1 MARHQIITGGM
12 TITSQTLATA
22 YAECEA
28 RVRAEDRDRWLSLLF
43 APAELRPHLH
53 ALFAF
58 SLEIAGVRDRVSDA
72 LPGEVRFQWWREA
85 IDGTGRGD
93 VEAHPLAAALLD
105 TIDRF
110 GLPRGPL
117 VALIEARC
125 FDLYDDPMPSQS
137 DLEGY
142 CGETCSALIR
152 LASIVLA
159 RGSEPGGSECAGH
172 AGVAYAITG
181 LLRAFV
187 WTCARGQMYV
197 PGDLIA
203 RHGLSAQAML
213 LGPASAEVRAVL
225 AETRALARRHLTETR
240 RLIGAVSPEAGVAFL
255 PVCLVERYLALM
267 ECPTYDP
274 YLTRVD
280 LPQWR
285 RQWIMWTNARRAAHR
300 ASERR
305 ATE

>member
-1 MARHQIITGGM
+1 MARHWIITGSM
-12 TITSQTLATA
+12 TITSQRLDAA
-22 YAECEA
+22 YGQCEA
-28 RVRAEDRDRWLSLLF
+28 RVRTEDRDRWLSLLF
-43 APAELRPHLH
+43 APADLRPHLH

-58 SLEIAGVRDRVSDA
+58 SLEIASVRDRVSDA

-85 IDGTGRGD
+85 IEGTGRGD

-105 TIDRF
+105 TIGRF
-110 GLPRGPL
+110 GLPRGPF

-125 FDLYDDPMPSQS
+125 FDLYDDPMPSQK

-159 RGSEPGGSECAGH
+159 RGRDPGGSDCAGH

-187 WTCARGQMYV
+187 WTCARGQIYV

-203 RHGLSAQAML
+203 RHGLTVQAVL
-213 LGPASAEVRAVL
+213 RGPATSEVRAAL
-225 AETRALARRHLTETR
+225 AETRALARRHLEETR

-255 PVCLVERYLALM
+255 PVCLVEHYLGLM
-267 ECPTYDP
+267 ERPAYDP
-274 YLTRVD
+274 YLTRIE

-285 RQWIMWTNARRAAHR
+285 RQWIMWTNARRAARR
-300 ASERR
+300 ASDWR
-305 ATE
+305 AIE